1 MRLHIFLCRKLNKPF
16 LRCSSHSGS
25 LRITQD
31 HSGLFRITQVTQD
44 HSGLFRITQAN
55 QLNQNIPVNCDRGID
70 FIICV
75 YGGWGFDKP

>member
-1 MRLHIFLCRKLNKPF
+1 MRLHIFLCRNLNKPF
-16 LRCSSHSGS
+16 LRCSS
-25 LRITQD
+25 
-31 HSGLFRITQVTQD
+31 

>member
-1 MRLHIFLCRKLNKPF
+1 MHMYIFICDCIFFYAENLINL
-16 LRCSSHSGS
+16 SYDAQATQDHSGHSGS
-25 LRITQD
+25 LRIIQD
-31 HSGLFRITQVTQD
+31 Y
-44 HSGLFRITQAN
+44 SGLFRITQAN

>member
-1 MRLHIFLCRKLNKPF
+1 MHMYIFICDCIFFYAENLINL
-16 LRCSSHSGS
+16 SYDA
-25 LRITQD
+25 QA
-31 HSGLFRITQVTQD
+31 TQVTQD

>member
-16 LRCSSHSGS
+16 LRCSSHSGHSGS
-25 LRITQD
+25 LRIIQD
-31 HSGLFRITQVTQD
+31 Y
-44 HSGLFRITQAN
+44 SGLFRITQAN

>member
-25 LRITQD
+25 LRI
-31 HSGLFRITQVTQD
+31 IQD